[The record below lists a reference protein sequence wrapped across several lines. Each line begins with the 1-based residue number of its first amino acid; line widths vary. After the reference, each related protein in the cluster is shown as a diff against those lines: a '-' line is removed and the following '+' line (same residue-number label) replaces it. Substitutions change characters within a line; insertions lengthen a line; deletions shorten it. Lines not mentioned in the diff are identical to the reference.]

1 MVGVK
6 ESVAT
11 VRYVL
16 TSKGRISVGGVVASV
31 CSSPLCPL
39 EVAPFYFLDAVLPG
53 VLQVMTTPLHPES
66 SLMRAPSR
74 EMLPRLGSDWFSSV
88 MVY

>member
-1 MVGVK
+1 VCRRGDLLLGPGGEKIAVVGVEK
-6 ESVAT
+6 SVAT

-31 CSSPLCPL
+31 CSSPLCPF

-53 VLQVMTTPLHPES
+53 VLQVMTTPLHPK
-66 SLMRAPSR
+66 
-74 EMLPRLGSDWFSSV
+74 V
-88 MVY
+88 V